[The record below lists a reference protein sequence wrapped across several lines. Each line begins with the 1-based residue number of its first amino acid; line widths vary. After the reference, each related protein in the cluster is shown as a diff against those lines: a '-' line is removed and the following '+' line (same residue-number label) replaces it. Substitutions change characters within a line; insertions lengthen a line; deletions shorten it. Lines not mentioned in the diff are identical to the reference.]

1 MFILK
6 KKKKGLAPFLPL
18 SESTGIQGKFIPLL
32 SFPSYKIGGVVE
44 MISKALPAVAEQQ
57 AR

>member
-1 MFILK
+1 MLILK
-6 KKKKGLAPFLPL
+6 KKKKSLAPFLPL
-18 SESTGIQGKFIPLL
+18 SESTRIQGKFIPLV
-32 SFPSYKIGGVVE
+32 SFPSYKIGGMVE